1 MNLFLKVLIK
11 ISYKLLNKL
20 KCLQKISFTLESLKT
35 EVEFV
40 LNSNESCENQVRLD
54 TIKQL
59 YSKVS

>member
-1 MNLFLKVLIK
+1 MFNVLQT
-11 ISYKLLNKL
+11 IS
-20 KCLQKISFTLESLKT
+20 STLENLKT

-40 LNSNESCENQVRLD
+40 TSSNENYENQLQVE